1 MEQFDLNRFIEAQ
14 EKYNCYE
21 KALEEVRNGNK
32 EGHWI
37 WYIFPQ
43 MRGLGRSYKSNYY
56 GITSLL
62 EAKAYMENDTLRK
75 RLLEITEALYNQK
88 CPSPEFIFGDLDAKK
103 VCSCMTLFEI
113 VYPGDIFTKV
123 LDRMYDGDRCER
135 TLSIVRNELK

>member
-62 EAKAYMENDTLRK
+62 EAKAYMGLVIRHLCCLFDFVRK
-75 RLLEITEALYNQK
+75 T
-88 CPSPEFIFGDLDAKK
+88 
-103 VCSCMTLFEI
+103 
-113 VYPGDIFTKV
+113 
-123 LDRMYDGDRCER
+123 
-135 TLSIVRNELK
+135 